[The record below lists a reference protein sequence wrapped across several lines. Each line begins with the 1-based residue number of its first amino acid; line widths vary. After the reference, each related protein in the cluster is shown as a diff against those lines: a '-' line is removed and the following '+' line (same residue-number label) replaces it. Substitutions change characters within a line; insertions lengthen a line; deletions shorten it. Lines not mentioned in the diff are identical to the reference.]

1 MTRPRFD
8 TGTLQSAAALLLLLL
23 LAPVTHS
30 VHAAEVEVSDRT
42 ALVKALQQATPGTTI
57 RIAPGTYRGG
67 IDATGLK
74 GEKDKPIVI
83 AGADP
88 KQPPVLEGGGG
99 GIHLSGCS
107 HVEIRDIHITGATG
121 NGVNIDDGGDRNTPS
136 RGIVLRRLAV
146 TNIGPEGNRDGIKMS
161 GVDGFTIDG
170 CRVERW
176 GSGGSAIDF
185 VGCHE
190 GVVENC
196 DFTHDAG
203 SAAQGSGVQNK
214 GGSRAIVIRRCRFT
228 HAGSRAVNAGG
239 STGLEYMRPENP
251 GFEAK
256 DITVEDCYFT
266 GSAAPVAFVGVDG
279 AVFQRNTIYR
289 PTRWVT
295 RILQEN
301 QNPGYAACRNGVFRE
316 NLIVFHSSD
325 LATAVNV
332 GGGTE
337 PQTFRFEKNAWYC
350 VDNPARTQSLVR
362 LPVAEVDGVYGTDP
376 MLKDAAAGDFTKGK
390 ESPLKKYGVSEK

>member
-1 MTRPRFD
+1 MIRRHFP
-8 TGTLQSAAALLLLLL
+8 TGTLQSAVALLLLLL
-23 LAPVTHS
+23 SPVTRS
-30 VHAAEVEVSDRT
+30 VRAAEVNVSDRT

-67 IDATGLK
+67 LDATGLK

-88 KQPPVLEGGGG
+88 KQPPVLEGGNG

-107 HVEIRDIHITGATG
+107 HVEIRDLHITGATG

-136 RGIVLRRLAV
+136 RGIVLRRLTV

-170 CRVERW
+170 CHVERW

-196 DFTHDAG
+196 VFTHDAG
-203 SAAQGSGVQNK
+203 AAAQGSGVQNK
-214 GGSRAIVIRRCRFT
+214 GGSRGITIRRCRFT
-228 HAGSRAVNAGG
+228 NAGSRAVNAGG
-239 STGLEYMRPENP
+239 STGLEFMRPENP

-289 PTRWVT
+289 PTRWVL

-316 NLIVFHSSD
+316 NLIVFHASD
-325 LATAVNV
+325 LSTAANV
-332 GGGTE
+332 GGSTE
-337 PQTFRFEKNAWYC
+337 PQSFRFEKNAWYC
-350 VDNPARTQSLVR
+350 VDSPTRTQSLVR
-362 LPVAEVDGVYGTDP
+362 LPVAEVGGVYGTDP
-376 MLKDAAAGDFTKGK
+376 MLKDPAAGDLAKGK
-390 ESPLKKYGVSEK
+390 ESSLKEYGVSEK

>member
-1 MTRPRFD
+1 MTRPSFP
-8 TGTLQSAAALLLLLL
+8 TGTLQSAVALSLLLLS
-23 LAPVTHS
+23 PVTHS
-30 VHAAEVEVSDRT
+30 ARAAEVDVSDRT
-42 ALVKALQQATPGTTI
+42 ALVKVLQQATAGTTI

-74 GEKDKPIVI
+74 GEKDRPIVI

-88 KQPPVLEGGGG
+88 KQPSVLEGGGG

-107 HVEIRDIHITGATG
+107 HVEIRDLHVTGATG
-121 NGVNIDDGGDRNTPS
+121 NGINIDDGGDRDTSS
-136 RGIVLRRLAV
+136 RGIVLRRLTV

-161 GVDGFTIDG
+161 GVDGFTIDD

-196 DFTHDAG
+196 VFTHDAG
-203 SAAQGSGVQNK
+203 SASAAANGVQCK
-214 GGSRAIVIRRCRFT
+214 GGSRAIVVRRCRFI
-228 HAGSRAVNAGG
+228 HAGGRAVNAGG
-239 STGLEYMRPENP
+239 STGLEYMRPANP
-251 GFEAK
+251 GYEAK

-289 PTRWVT
+289 PNRWVL

-301 QNPGYAACRNGVFRE
+301 QNPGYAPCRNGVFRG
-316 NLIVFHSSD
+316 NLVVFHSSD
-325 LATAVNV
+325 LSTAVNV
-332 GGGTE
+332 GGNTE

-350 VDNPARTQSLVR
+350 VDHPARTQALVR
-362 LPVAEVDGVYGTDP
+362 LPVAELDGVYGTDP
-376 MLKDAAAGDFTKGK
+376 QLKDPASGDLSKNKG
-390 ESPLKKYGVSEK
+390 SPLKKYGVSEK